1 MYVYSREIGIINFM
15 YKSFETK
22 STKKHIFFSH
32 KLLSFWNICRWS
44 PSPIGP
50 TQMTPLDM
58 NLKFIF
64 SVGTITALWAI
75 EGFFSSMCWNMS
87 FHVATFCHDFWAI
100 RTGILSWP
108 NNLWFILQQQREKK
122 NFYFSKK
129 KKRNFNTKNFQKKIT
144 FFLSKYG
151 IIYSKFYT
159 SSRWLFL
166 KWSLQTSCLL
176 NLLSQMLHANGFT
189 PVCFRMWT

>member
-1 MYVYSREIGIINFM
+1 MSQKQGDHWTAITTINSNIVYIKDDEFVSW
-15 YKSFETK
+15 
-22 STKKHIFFSH
+22 
-32 KLLSFWNICRWS
+32 FWNICRLS

-64 SVGTITALWAI
+64 SVGTITALRAI

-108 NNLWFILQQQREKK
+108 NNLWLILQQQREKK

-129 KKRNFNTKNFQKKIT
+129 KKRNFNTKHFFFQSIA
-144 FFLSKYG
+144 
-151 IIYSKFYT
+151 
-159 SSRWLFL
+159 LFIPN
-166 KWSLQTSCLL
+166 SIHQ
-176 NLLSQMLHANGFT
+176 ADDYF
-189 PVCFRMWT
+189 